1 MSTPPQ
7 EYQAAL
13 DKFVHDISRLQEN
26 GRSVLLYGSMARG
39 DVIPGH
45 SDIDFWVILA
55 DGVLRDRD
63 RFHQAFDVMLVAGQ
77 ALAASGLPII
87 HAFCYYG
94 ADEIEWLPAALVP
107 NLCNPRSSRIVFGA
121 DIREQMGHTAAS
133 QQLYQSSYFFEMRRQ
148 MFLPLTPYLKRDSL
162 AQKEGQHI
170 LASLK
175 YIKYVPE
182 AACAALD
189 LWPGEL
195 DAVALLGQEIVLDMS
210 IVPRVES
217 WRTGHK
223 PLADMEAVQRLL
235 REALLFVEEINDK
248 LTARQPK
255 S

>member
-1 MSTPPQ
+1 MSHIPP
-7 EYQAAL
+7 EYQTAF
-13 DKFVHDISRLQEN
+13 DHFVTSISRLQEN

-55 DGVLRDRD
+55 DGVLRDQD
-63 RFHQAFDVMLVAGQ
+63 RFHHAFEVMLTAGRE
-77 ALAASGLPII
+77 LVASGLPII

-107 NLCNPRSSRIVFGA
+107 NLCSPRSSRIVFGE
-121 DIREQMGHTAAS
+121 DVRPQMKSTAAS
-133 QQLYQSSYFFEMRRQ
+133 HQLYQTSYFFEMRRQ
-148 MFLPLTPYLKRDSL
+148 MFLPLTPYLKRETL
-162 AQKEGQHI
+162 ADKEAQHI

-175 YIKYVPE
+175 YIKYIPE

-195 DAVALLGQEIVLDMS
+195 DAVALLGQELAIDMA
-210 IVPRVES
+210 VVQRVEA
-217 WRTGHK
+217 WRTGGN
-223 PLADMEAVQRLL
+223 PLSDEAFVQQIL
-235 REALLFVEEINDK
+235 REALLFVEQINDK
-248 LTARQPK
+248 LVVQRQK